1 MEYSFVVGPTYYN
14 IYNPFNLLQ
23 PLQPFQNFFQPN
35 CNLHKNNVVIAY
47 KYTAVVI

>member
-1 MEYSFVVGPTYYN
+1 VSPLVTPTYYN
-14 IYNPFNLLQ
+14 PYNFY
-23 PLQPFQNFFQPN
+23 QNFFQPN